1 MFRGVFGQINKITTT
16 TGKRGEVVRLVM
28 SGPEQLPE
36 CRLYLIATDAK
47 NEDVF
52 WVTEVWDSEASQMA
66 APGIPQVR
74 ASIDL
79 AMPLIRA
86 FETVATFDSAQE
98 MIAGGV

>member
-1 MFRGVFGQINKITTT
+1 
-16 TGKRGEVVRLVM
+16 
-28 SGPEQLPE
+28 
-36 CRLYLIATDAK
+36 
-47 NEDVF
+47 
-52 WVTEVWDSEASQMA
+52 VTA